1 MAGSPDIIPETE
13 VDTTETLNDSVFST
27 SGSSIISNS
36 TSLGPVSPG
45 LNVTL
50 TVLETKSLSLA
61 EEGLVS
67 NLK

>member
-61 EEGLVS
+61 EAGLVS

>member
-1 MAGSPDIIPETE
+1 VAGSPDIIPETE

-61 EEGLVS
+61 EAGLVS

>member
-36 TSLGPVSPG
+36 TSFGPVSPG
-45 LNVTL
+45 LNVTF

-61 EEGLVS
+61 EAGLVS